1 MRVPVLIITR
11 GLPGCGKTT
20 WAREYI
26 ALAPDLTVRV
36 NRDDLRMMLF
46 NKRFGVD
53 EEAVTALQYAAIAA
67 AFGHGFDVVCDDTNL
82 PDEHVQPLLGLA
94 RQCGARHQIR
104 DLRATPVEV
113 CLERNRSADRD
124 AVGAVVPERVIRD
137 MAQRHG
143 LPLRPS

>member
-1 MRVPVLIITR
+1 MRIPLLIITR

-36 NRDDLRMMLF
+36 NRDDLRVMLF
-46 NKRFGVD
+46 NRRHGVD

-82 PDEHVQPLLGLA
+82 PDEHVQSLLRLA
-94 RQCGARHQIR
+94 TQCGARVQIR
-104 DLRATPVEV
+104 DLRSTPIEV
-113 CLERNRSADRD
+113 CLERNRSAARQVID
-124 AVGAVVPERVIRD
+124 AVVPEAAILS
-137 MAQRHG
+137 MAARHG
-143 LPLRPS
+143 LPLPV

>member
-1 MRVPVLIITR
+1 MRVPLLIITR

-36 NRDDLRMMLF
+36 NRDDLRVMLF
-46 NKRFGVD
+46 NRRFGVD

-82 PDEHVQPLLGLA
+82 PDEHVQSLLRLA
-94 RQCGARHQIR
+94 TQCGARVQIR
-104 DLRATPVEV
+104 DLRSMPIEV
-113 CLERNRSADRD
+113 CLERNRSATRQ
-124 AVGAVVPERVIRD
+124 AVDAVVPESVILS
-137 MAQRHG
+137 MAARHG
-143 LPLRPS
+143 LPLPV